1 MTLADNLARV
11 IALHGLGTVSG
22 VDRQTPPTPE
32 WDTAEY
38 RARILE
44 IIPGAAEAK
53 CRALAADILETIFE
67 FNNDREMDNGIRST
81 PGYAAEII
89 RKKDPGMVGLILNL
103 DRLQDVLDAQAA
115 REVVAQG
122 IEAATADETGTGSA
136 VGESPVAASDAPET
150 PLSAPLPSGSI
161 ER

>member
-1 MTLADNLARV
+1 MKLADNLARV

-22 VDRQTPPTPE
+22 VDRQTAPTPE
-32 WDTAEY
+32 WDMAEY

-53 CRALAADILETIFE
+53 CRALAADILKTIFE
-67 FNNDREMDNGIRST
+67 FNNDRETDNGIRST

-115 REVVAQG
+115 REVVAQA
-122 IEAATADETGTGSA
+122 IEARRAETGTGSVHESA
-136 VGESPVAASDAPET
+136 VSEGDAP
-150 PLSAPLPSGSI
+150 
-161 ER
+161 